1 MLNMNL
7 LKDLKENVSVF
18 LIVFCLTYTLFDVA
32 GALVNYLNKSGGGII
47 ADRPT
52 VELVNSNNTIT
63 LTIDVKHK

>member
-1 MLNMNL
+1 MQI
-7 LKDLKENVSVF
+7 LKDIKESVPVF
-18 LIVFCLTYTLFDVA
+18 LLVFCLTYTLFDVT

-47 ADRPT
+47 ADKPV